1 MAATFG
7 IETESAHSAKK
18 SAPFAAKNGGR
29 LRAGGMRRRTRV
41 LPKTMKMERI
51 DEIMT
56 IDGSTVGSKW
66 LRKNPSRIARLAT
79 S

>member
-1 MAATFG
+1 
-7 IETESAHSAKK
+7 
-18 SAPFAAKNGGR
+18 
-29 LRAGGMRRRTRV
+29 
-41 LPKTMKMERI
+41 MKMERI

-66 LRKNPSRIARLAT
+66 LRKNQSRIARLAT